1 MAFTA
6 NQQIFEL
13 VRKNNSF
20 LITIKRDWSGD
31 ALAASL
37 VLAMAL
43 KKLGK
48 NVDVAC
54 DNFKTPT
61 NLGFLPTLE
70 IKNHLSNLQKFIVS
84 LNTART
90 KLGEFNYDH
99 SDGKLNIY
107 ITPEEGQFNHED
119 VSTSI
124 SDYKYDIIFVIGTP
138 DLHALGTIYANQSDF
153 FYTKPKI
160 NIDHSPKNEYFGDI
174 NVVNLAS
181 SSTSEII
188 YELINESEPGLIDED
203 IATYILSG
211 IIMATKNFKTKGVT
225 PHTMNLASELISKGA
240 RREQIIQ
247 CLYQNRFISTL
258 KLWGR
263 VLSRL
268 NNDLDDKLIWS
279 VLSHQD
285 FLETSTTPEEL
296 EDVIEELIVSMPKTE
311 IIVLIYEA
319 DKFNNHE
326 VCAIVYSAKNFDA
339 SWVTEKF
346 NSIGNKEIAKFSLT
360 GVTLSQ
366 AERTIIEEI
375 KNKIR

>member
-20 LITIKRDWSGD
+20 LIAIKRDWSGD

-37 VLAMAL
+37 VLAIVL

-48 NVDVAC
+48 KVDIAC
-54 DNFKTPT
+54 DSFKTPA
-61 NLGFLPTLE
+61 NLGFLPTYE
-70 IKNHLSNLQKFIVS
+70 IKDHLANLQKFVIS
-84 LNTART
+84 LNTTRA
-90 KLGEFNYDH
+90 KLGEFDYDH
-99 SDGKLNIY
+99 QDGKLNIY
-107 ITPEEGQFNHED
+107 ITPEQGQFNHED
-119 VSTSI
+119 ISTSI
-124 SDYKYDIIFVIGTP
+124 SDYKYDLAFIIGTP
-138 DLHALGTIYANQSDF
+138 DLHSLGAIYSTQSDF
-153 FYTKPKI
+153 FYAKPKI
-160 NIDHSPKNEYFGDI
+160 NIDHSPKNEYFGNI
-174 NVVNLAS
+174 NIVNLAS

-188 YELINESEPGLIDED
+188 YEMVNEVEPGLIDED
-203 IATYILSG
+203 VATYILSG

-225 PHTMNLASELISKGA
+225 PHTMNLASDLIAKGA

-285 FLETSTTPEEL
+285 FLETSTTSDEL

-311 IIVLIYEA
+311 VIVLIYEA
-319 DKFNNHE
+319 EKFNNHE
-326 VCAIVYSAKNFDA
+326 ICAIVYSAKNFDA
-339 SWVTEKF
+339 SFVTQKF
-346 NSIGNKEIAKFSLT
+346 NSIGNKEIARFSLS
-360 GVTLSQ
+360 GMSLSQ
-366 AERTIIEEI
+366 AERIIIEEI
-375 KNKIR
+375 KNRIK